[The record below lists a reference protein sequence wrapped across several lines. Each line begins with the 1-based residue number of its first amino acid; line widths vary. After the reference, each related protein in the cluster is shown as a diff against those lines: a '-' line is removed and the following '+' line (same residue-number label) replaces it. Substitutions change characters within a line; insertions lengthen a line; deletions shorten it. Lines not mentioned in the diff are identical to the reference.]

1 MATAALHTKSLP
13 RPTSHVDHH
22 NTLLRKTFAVLH
34 KLAFAYAA
42 EKEPHT
48 TYIDLIAHET
58 LIALSLMEPQRA
70 TLVTLG
76 NRLGIHRFQL
86 HESLLQLIEKRL
98 VQVKG
103 AEFRLTLKGTDLAS
117 AEETMVHA
125 IMRRLDRLDQ
135 HTLEDLYALS
145 VRMIREKQLCHSIN
159 PSQLCVACTSFQPFT
174 DPSNPAPHHCALTEQ
189 RFAGPPLIQ
198 ISKRTASPTSAK
210 TRRSSLC

>member
-1 MATAALHTKSLP
+1 MATAALHTKSLSI
-13 RPTSHVDHH
+13 PTPHVDHH
-22 NTLLRKTFAVLH
+22 NTLLRKTLAVLH
-34 KLAFAYAA
+34 KLALAYAA

-58 LIALSLMEPQRA
+58 RIALSLMEPQRA

-103 AEFRLTLKGTDLAS
+103 AEFRLTRKGTDLAR

-135 HTLEDLYALS
+135 NTLEDLYALS
-145 VRMIREKQLCHSIN
+145 VRMIREKQLCHGIN
-159 PSQLCVACTSFQPFT
+159 PSQLCVACTSFRPFT
-174 DPSNPAPHHCALTEQ
+174 YPSNTAPHHCALTEQ

-198 ISKRTASPTSAK
+198 ISKRTATPTSAK

>member
-1 MATAALHTKSLP
+1 M
-13 RPTSHVDHH
+13 
-22 NTLLRKTFAVLH
+22 
-34 KLAFAYAA
+34 AYAA

-103 AEFRLTLKGTDLAS
+103 AEF
-117 AEETMVHA
+117 V
-125 IMRRLDRLDQ
+125 
-135 HTLEDLYALS
+135 
-145 VRMIREKQLCHSIN
+145 
-159 PSQLCVACTSFQPFT
+159 
-174 DPSNPAPHHCALTEQ
+174 
-189 RFAGPPLIQ
+189 
-198 ISKRTASPTSAK
+198 SP
-210 TRRSSLC
+210 